1 MSRAPAKALF
11 FSLPAQGHVNP
22 SLPLVRELVGRGD
35 EVIYYATGRFTGQVD
50 STGARYRSYR
60 DAFLAD
66 LSQVSAQ
73 TDELSWL
80 LMRTSARVLG
90 AELDSCRQERP
101 DYIVTDSLAPWG
113 HWLGA
118 ILKVPVVTSVST
130 FAFNRH
136 VLAFGLAHGVRP
148 KSGRRVLAKLRHI
161 GKAFLLHRRLCR
173 THGVKGP
180 GVLDSVMGHSDL
192 NIVYTSRHFQPCA
205 ETFNE
210 QFQFVGPMTSR
221 AETATFPWGQVQ
233 GRRVVYVSLGTL
245 FNADVAFY
253 RMCFEASAG
262 EDYQVILSTGPNVP
276 LEALGPVPPNFIV
289 ASHVPQLAVLQRVQ
303 AVVTHGGMN
312 SVSESLANGVPVV
325 VIPQMGEQAIVG
337 RRVAHLGV
345 GLCLTKE
352 AVTAETLRASVRQV
366 LDDERFPTQVAV
378 VRQSFL
384 GAGGVARAADAIEA
398 FTGRARGERVS

>member
-1 MSRAPAKALF
+1 MSGAPAKALF

-22 SLPLVRELVGRGD
+22 SLPLVRELVRRGD
-35 EVIYYATGRFTGQVD
+35 EVVYYATDRFASQVA

-66 LSQVSAQ
+66 LSQLPAQ

-80 LMRTSARVLG
+80 LMSTSARVLE
-90 AELDSCRQERP
+90 AELDVCRQERP
-101 DYIVTDSLAPWG
+101 DYILTDSLAPWG
-113 HWLGA
+113 RWLGK

-148 KSGRRVLAKLRHI
+148 KSAARVLAKLRHMS
-161 GKAFLLHRRLCR
+161 KAFQLHRRLCR

-205 ETFNE
+205 ETFNQ

-221 AETATFPWGQVQ
+221 AETATFPWEQVQ
-233 GRRVVYVSLGTL
+233 RPCVVYVSLGTI
-245 FNADVAFY
+245 FNTDTAFY
-253 RMCFEASAG
+253 HMCFDACAG
-262 EDYQVILSTGPNVP
+262 QDYQVVLSTGPNVS
-276 LEALGPVPPNFIV
+276 LEALGPVPPNFVV
-289 ASHVPQLAVLQRVQ
+289 ASHVPQLAVLQR
-303 AVVTHGGMN
+303 AHAFVTHGGMN
-312 SVSESLANGVPVV
+312 SVSESFAYGVPVV

-337 RRVAHLGV
+337 RQVAHLGAGV
-345 GLCLTKE
+345 CLTKE
-352 AVTAETLRASVRQV
+352 TVTAATLRASVRQV
-366 LDDERFPTQVAV
+366 LDEERFRTQAAV
-378 VRQSFL
+378 LRQSFL
-384 GAGGVARAADAIEA
+384 DAGGVARAADAIVA
-398 FTGRARGERVS
+398 FTRRAPA